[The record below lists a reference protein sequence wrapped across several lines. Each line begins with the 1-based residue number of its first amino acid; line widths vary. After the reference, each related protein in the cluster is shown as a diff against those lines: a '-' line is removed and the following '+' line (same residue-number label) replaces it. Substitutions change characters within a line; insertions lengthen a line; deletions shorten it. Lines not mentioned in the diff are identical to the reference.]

1 MIENKYDS
9 SSKSSI
15 LEYAKI
21 LEGKSLKDS
30 CGDIAISSRAN
41 KGNFGTLLEEFY
53 FGYKPNSNS
62 EADFYEA
69 ELELKSTPLRRLK
82 NGEWVCKERLVL
94 NIINYLDIPYE
105 DFMNS
110 SFWKK
115 NKNLLLVFYLWER
128 ELLPLDYV
136 IDLVG
141 IWDFPQKD
149 LKIIQRDWNLIKSK
163 ITSGQAHL
171 LSEGDTIYLGAC
183 TKGST
188 SEKSFRKQP
197 FSDELAKQR
206 AFSLK
211 RSYLNTIYNSLNGS
225 IEYDSILSESELDEG
240 SFDDLIVRKIEPYF
254 SLSVK
259 DIQSRLGLELNQHSK
274 NYFSSISNRIIKRI
288 LGVSEEKFIE
298 EFEKASITIKSIR
311 VEENGRIK
319 ENISLPAF
327 KFEDLI
333 EEDWNDSILKDT
345 IENKFLFVFYK
356 KNAEQHTLERAGF
369 WNLSSKDMDEF
380 ERVFNVTK
388 EIIKSGEIIRDIS
401 EKGIV
406 RNNFPKLKDSYLT
419 HIRPHATNRDD
430 TYSLPVPDKK
440 TKQKEFTKQ
449 SFWINS
455 SYVEMIYRAL
465 S

>member
-30 CGDIAISSRAN
+30 CGDIVISSKTN

-69 ELELKSTPLRRLK
+69 ELELKSTPLRQLK

-105 DFMNS
+105 DFLNS

-128 ELLPLDYV
+128 ELLPLDYI

-163 ITSGQAHL
+163 IALGEAHL

-211 RSYLNTIYNSLNGS
+211 RSYLNTIYNSLKGS
-225 IEYDSILSESELDEG
+225 MEYDSILSESELDEG
-240 SFDDLIVRKIEPYF
+240 SFDDLIVQKIEPYF

-259 DIQSRLGLELNQHSK
+259 DIQSKLGIELNQHSK

-288 LGVSEEKFIE
+288 LGVSEDKFIE

-333 EEDWNDSILKDT
+333 QEDWNDSVLKET
-345 IENKFLFVFYK
+345 VENKFLFVFYRR
-356 KNAEQHTLERAGF
+356 NADEYTLDRAGF

-380 ERVFNVTK
+380 ERVFDITK
-388 EIIKSGEIIRDIS
+388 EIIKSGDIVKNIS

-406 RNNFPKLKDSYLT
+406 GNNFPKLKDSYLT
-419 HIRPHATNRDD
+419 HIRPHAVNRDD
-430 TYSLPVPDKK
+430 TYSLPVPDRKTKK
-440 TKQKEFTKQ
+440 TEFTKQ

-455 SYVEMIYRAL
+455 SYVEMIY
-465 S
+465 SSIG